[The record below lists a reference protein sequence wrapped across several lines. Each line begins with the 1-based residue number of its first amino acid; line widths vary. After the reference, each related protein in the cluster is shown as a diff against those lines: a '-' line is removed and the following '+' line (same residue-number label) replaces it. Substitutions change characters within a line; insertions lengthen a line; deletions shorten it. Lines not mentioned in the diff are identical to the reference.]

1 MWRGLGRSCANPR
14 PALWTIWRAVAACLV
29 LAACTPAPTTP
40 PTARPADPSLQVQPP
55 EPAPSAES
63 AAERRYYARIQENYL
78 ARGLLRGNDR
88 FEDAPFDA
96 EDLARNFLRIAF
108 FDEFVERDG
117 KLVAEPR
124 EGRLQRWSGPVRLS
138 VEFGPTVGEDQRRA
152 DLAAIDAYAA
162 RLARLTGLR
171 ISRSDWR
178 PNHLILILNTDE
190 RRQAID
196 RIRAFAPGISAAALQ
211 SIRDM
216 QRQTYCTVIALSDD
230 TSHEY
235 VSAITV
241 IRAELA
247 YRMRLACI
255 HEELAQSLGLVNDS
269 PHARPSIFND
279 NEEFALLTPQDEL
292 MLRILYDPRLRP
304 GMTLAEAEPIV
315 RQIARELLPET
326 RSQAALPVE
335 DRLAFGYARGR

>member
-1 MWRGLGRSCANPR
+1 MRQGLGRFGANPR
-14 PALWTIWRAVAACLV
+14 PALRRIWWTMAGCLA
-29 LAACTPAPTTP
+29 LAACEEAPIAPRDRLAAEPPAQSQ
-40 PTARPADPSLQVQPP
+40 PAQP
-55 EPAPSAES
+55 EPSAES

-88 FEDAPFDA
+88 IEDAPFDA

-124 EGRLQRWSGPVRLS
+124 EGRLQRWEGPVRLS
-138 VEFGPTVGEDQRRA
+138 VEFGPSVDEAQRRA

-178 PNHLILILNTDE
+178 PNHLVLILNSDE
-190 RRQAID
+190 RKEALD
-196 RIRAFAPGISAAALQ
+196 RIRAFAPAISPAALQ
-211 SIRDM
+211 SVRDM
-216 QRQTYCTVIALSDD
+216 ARQTYCTVIALSDD
-230 TSHEY
+230 TSHVY
-235 VSAITV
+235 VSAVTV

-326 RSQAALPVE
+326 QAETAMTVE